1 MKQAGI
7 RRPATLAE
15 QIKRVYPKLEGSVG
29 ATTLNRMKRGNA
41 IEIHTGGIIAICRY
55 FHLKSIAQ
63 LVDFEDAEP
72 YKLAYWEDNPDL
84 EIEFRIQSLMQE
96 LNISQ
101 KRLTDKSGC
110 SPATINNL
118 YHGRNETVNFRVLAD
133 ITTAIRGITE
143 NYSSGYRPRSITE
156 LLEVLPIATKT
167 TLPLPTY

>member
-1 MKQAGI
+1 MNQADI

-15 QIKRVYPKLEGSVG
+15 QIKRVYPELEGSVG

-41 IEIHTGGIIAICRY
+41 IELHTGGIIAICRY
-55 FHLKSIAQ
+55 FRLKSIAQ
-63 LVDFEDAEP
+63 LVDLADAEP
-72 YKLAYWEDNPDL
+72 YIQAYREDNPDL
-84 EIEFRIQSLMQE
+84 GIEFRIQNLMQE

-133 ITTAIRGITE
+133 IATAIRGITE
-143 NYSSGYRPRSITE
+143 NYSGGYRPRSITE
-156 LLEVLPIATKT
+156 LIEILPVTAKT
-167 TLPLPTY
+167 ALTIPAH